1 MNSILNY
8 KNKILEIKK
17 KELFLRCLK
26 PKDISEE
33 YIDWLNDI
41 EITRYTEQR
50 FYKHGYE
57 TTQSYIEK
65 KYVSNLDL
73 LFGIFLKSTHIGNIK
88 LGPINFLH
96 KNSEI
101 SFFIGKKNFMNKGI
115 MTQVINYLVNF
126 SFNNLNLE
134 KITAGCYSNNLN
146 SQKLLL
152 KCGFIQEGKKKKQ
165 VIYQKK
171 RIDVYIYGILKNGY

>member
-1 MNSILNY
+1 MKL
-8 KNKILEIKK
+8 KK
-17 KELFLRCLK
+17 RTFLRCLK

-152 KCGFIQEGKKKKQ
+152 KCGFILEGKKKEAS
-165 VIYQKK
+165 YLSKK
-171 RIDVYIYGILKNGY
+171 KKN

>member
-1 MNSILNY
+1 MKSILNY
-8 KNKILEIKK
+8 KNKIFEIKK
-17 KELFLRCLK
+17 KELFIRCLK

-33 YIDWLNDI
+33 YIGWLNDI
-41 EITRYTEQR
+41 EITKYTEQR
-50 FYKHGYE
+50 FFKHGYK
-57 TTQSYIEK
+57 TIQSYIEN
-65 KYVSNLDL
+65 KYSSNLDL
-73 LFGIFLKSTHIGNIK
+73 LFGIFYKSMHIGNIK

-101 SFFIGKKNFMNKGI
+101 SFFIGKKKLMNKGI
-115 MTQVINYLVNF
+115 MTKVINYLVYF
-126 SFNNLNLE
+126 SFNNLDLE

-165 VIYQKK
+165 VIFQKK
-171 RIDVYIYGILKNGY
+171 RIDVYIYGILKDMC